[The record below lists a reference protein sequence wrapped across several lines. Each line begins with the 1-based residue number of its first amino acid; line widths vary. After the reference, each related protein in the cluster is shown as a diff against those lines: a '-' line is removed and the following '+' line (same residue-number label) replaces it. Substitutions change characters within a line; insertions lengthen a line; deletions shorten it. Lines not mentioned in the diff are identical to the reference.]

1 MSERLHVGRPP
12 DVVVV
17 KGELLASLDGLL
29 SVLRAIA
36 AGDLTPHLEV
46 PYPDSH
52 PVGALALSI
61 NEMVSALREAQARS
75 ANYSQ
80 ELKEKIET
88 IERQHAAIQEL
99 SMPIIEIWTGVL
111 CVPII
116 GVLDSS
122 RAAEMTGTLLNA
134 IVEKRAPLAILDIT
148 GIDVMDTRTADHFI
162 RMARSVR
169 LLGAR
174 CALSGV
180 RPNIARMI
188 VQMGI
193 DLSGIDSYRSM
204 REALRS
210 YVESVRGKTTPAQ
223 PTPAQPK
230 EKAQ

>member
-1 MSERLHVGRPP
+1 MNDSVG
-12 DVVVV
+12 DVGSRGAAPV
-17 KGELLASLDGLL
+17 KGEILASLDGLL
-29 SVLRAIA
+29 SVIRAVA
-36 AGDLTPHLEV
+36 GGDLTHRLEV

-52 PVGALALSI
+52 PVGALAASI
-61 NEMVSALREAQARS
+61 NEMIGALRDAQTQS

-80 ELKEKIET
+80 ELTERIAT
-88 IERQHAAIQEL
+88 IERQQAAIQEL

-111 CVPII
+111 CVPIV
-116 GVLDSS
+116 GVLDST
-122 RAAEMTGTLLNA
+122 RATEMTGMLLNA

-180 RPNIARMI
+180 RPNIARTI

-204 REALRS
+204 RDALRS
-210 YVESVRGKTTPAQ
+210 YVESVAVRNTPIPSRGKSN
-223 PTPAQPK
+223 
-230 EKAQ
+230 E